1 MKTRHT
7 LWATSLLLASF
18 ASIAGSNGYKMVV
31 IEEDLIAG
39 AISAGNLSS
48 ALAGPMMAKTDD
60 VFARQMSLCVAY
72 AKTEQ
77 FDLATKACHKAVIVS
92 RQNAARP
99 TEIDRELK
107 SYAYSNRGV
116 AKMLTGDNIGALA
129 DFQRA
134 DEIES
139 SSVSQHNLSKLVAQL
154 NGPDEGSTAM
164 LQTSSPE

>member
-39 AISAGNLSS
+39 AISTGNISS
-48 ALAGPMMAKTDD
+48 VLEADKLAKTDD

-77 FDLATKACHKAVIVS
+77 FDLAEKACHKAVIVS
-92 RQNAARP
+92 RQNATRP
-99 TEIDRELK
+99 SEIDRELK

-116 AKMLTGDNIGALA
+116 AKMLKGDNIGALA

-139 SSVSQHNLSKLVAQL
+139 SSVSQHNLSKLIAQL
-154 NGPDEGSTAM
+154 NGPTEARTAM

>member
-31 IEEDLIAG
+31 IEEDLVAD
-39 AISAGNLSS
+39 AISAGNIGSV
-48 ALAGPMMAKTDD
+48 LADPTLAKTDD

-77 FDLATKACHKAVIVS
+77 FDLAAQACHKAVIVS
-92 RQNAARP
+92 RHNAARP

-116 AKMLTGDNIGALA
+116 SKMLTGDNIGALA

-134 DEIES
+134 NDIES
-139 SSVSQHNLSKLVAQL
+139 SAISQHNLSKLIAQL
-154 NGPDEGSTAM
+154 NGPTDSRTAM

>member
-1 MKTRHT
+1 MKTRQT

-39 AISAGNLSS
+39 AISAGNINSVLADP
-48 ALAGPMMAKTDD
+48 ALAKTDD

-77 FDLATKACHKAVIVS
+77 FDLASKACHKAVIVS

-116 AKMLTGDNIGALA
+116 AKMLKGDNIGALA

>member
-18 ASIAGSNGYKMVV
+18 ASSAGNNGYKMVV
-31 IEEDLIAG
+31 IEEDLIAS
-39 AISAGNLSS
+39 AISAGNISS
-48 ALAGPMMAKTDD
+48 VLADALPQKADD
-60 VFARQMSLCVAY
+60 VFARQMGLCVAY

-92 RQNAARP
+92 RQTSNQATA
-99 TEIDRELK
+99 IDRELK

-116 AKMLTGDNIGALA
+116 AKILTGDNIGALG

-139 SSVSQHNLSKLVAQL
+139 NAVSKHNLTKLVAQL
-154 NGPDEGSTAM
+154 NGPTGGHTA
-164 LQTSSPE
+164 LHNNSAPE

>member
-48 ALAGPMMAKTDD
+48 VLADSAVVKADD

-72 AKTEQ
+72 AKTER
-77 FDLATKACHKAVIVS
+77 FDLAAEACNKAVIVS
-92 RQNAARP
+92 RQNATRP
-99 TEIDRELK
+99 TENVRTLK

-116 AKMLTGDNIGALA
+116 SKILIGDNIGALA

-134 DEIES
+134 DDIES
-139 SSVSQHNLSKLVAQL
+139 SAVSQHNLNKLVMQL
-154 NGPDEGSTAM
+154 NGPMATRTAM
-164 LQTSSPE
+164 LSNSAPE